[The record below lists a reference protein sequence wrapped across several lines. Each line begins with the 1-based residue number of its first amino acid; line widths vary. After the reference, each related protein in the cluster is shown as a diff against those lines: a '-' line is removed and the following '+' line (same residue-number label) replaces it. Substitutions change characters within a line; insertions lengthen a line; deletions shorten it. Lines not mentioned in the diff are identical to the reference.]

1 MMNFLVNPIAVLK
14 ADKPIPP
21 VNDILTSLIEQGNI
35 PIAVI
40 TDEKDELYQSMMQ
53 SKPPELELKYLV
65 MTITYLEN
73 FEA

>member
-14 ADKPIPP
+14 AHEPIPP
-21 VNDILTSLIEQGNI
+21 LNEILKSLIEQGNI
-35 PIAVI
+35 PISII
-40 TDEKDELYQSMMQ
+40 TDEEDELFQSMMQ

-65 MTITYLEN
+65 MTITYLQN

>member
-1 MMNFLVNPIAVLK
+1 MNFLVNPIAVLK

-21 VNDILTSLIEQGNI
+21 LNDILKSLIEQGNI
-35 PIAVI
+35 PISII
-40 TDEKDELYQSMMQ
+40 TDEDDELFQSMMQ

-65 MTITYLEN
+65 MTITYLQN